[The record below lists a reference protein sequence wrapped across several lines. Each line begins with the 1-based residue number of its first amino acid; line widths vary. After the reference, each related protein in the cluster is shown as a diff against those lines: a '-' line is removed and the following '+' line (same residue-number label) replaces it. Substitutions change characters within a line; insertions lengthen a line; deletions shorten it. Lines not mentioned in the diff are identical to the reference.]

1 MTVPIQLPDLQANGE
16 TVRVSSWFVEP
27 GDEVCEGHRIVEV
40 LLRGITFDVPSP
52 ANGVLTAITTTV
64 DTPIQ
69 PGDVLGWVTA
79 ATSNGDAVEEE
90 GAT

>member
-1 MTVPIQLPDLQANGE
+1 MTVPIQLPDLQAHGE

-27 GDEVCEGHRIVEV
+27 GDEVCEGHRVVEV

-52 ANGVLTAITTTV
+52 ADGILTVITTTV

-69 PGDVLGWVTA
+69 PGNVLGWVT